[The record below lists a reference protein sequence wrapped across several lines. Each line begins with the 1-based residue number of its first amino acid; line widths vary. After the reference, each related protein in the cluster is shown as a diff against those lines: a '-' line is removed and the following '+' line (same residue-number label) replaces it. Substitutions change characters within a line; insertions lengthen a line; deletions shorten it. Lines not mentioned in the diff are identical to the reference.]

1 MKSSTLLLVA
11 ATLLLG
17 LYPLS
22 WAQEAKKNDAA
33 AYAFS
38 TRVYRLPSPEL
49 EIGFV
54 SKERGK
60 LKAPTLP
67 PVNASNGEI
76 EIFLKR
82 SHDVIKDYLIQQG
95 VTLPVGSLAC
105 YDPASSTLALRA
117 MAVVHDLVQ
126 PVVDAHLDRTPKHL
140 AWTLE
145 MIEAPEAAARAAIQ
159 EAAPIADHAAVLEGL
174 RGKGKSIFTMR
185 GETKSGQQI
194 SARQGNQTTDSL
206 EYAADDKPRVEF
218 ALETQKV
225 GTEFEMD
232 PTVGADGRTI
242 DVSFALNF
250 HHNTGFARWEP
261 LTDGSAEKV
270 EVKWTD
276 RPLARVATSFSMMDS
291 DTRLVGVWALDGET
305 DPERLGLV
313 RAAFFQANLVAL
325 LPLEDSRVEQLLK
338 TRGEAV
344 SPTPKAVRPVADPNL
359 PPGMTVRRFQIP
371 PDFLSLGGAPAD
383 SAADP
388 FASGAAVGEP
398 QFTRRMNVEEILR
411 SQGIPFPPGSSAN
424 FLSATSEL
432 VVRNTP
438 ENIDLVGKYVE
449 SIVDMIPK
457 LVVLSLHIAQADA
470 GLIRKLERETRRLPD
485 HVSAWRSIEE
495 AVAQG
500 SAKVLR
506 SALITTKSGQQSA
519 YESIIQFVTN
529 TGVSYSNSNS
539 SADTAESKKEA
550 GAPSAVAKASVV
562 SQSGNSWLTTSGEI
576 QKVGFDFEIDSTVG
590 VDSKTIDL
598 NLASTYDFAPPTQ
611 RVSTEPV
618 PEGTRRIAAP
628 TVEFHESEVKLSTT
642 LLSGSTR
649 MISVWKPSGT
659 PELDGDVLQALF
671 IRADIV
677 PIERPAP

>member
-1 MKSSTLLLVA
+1 MIITPLHATAAMCLLLSFSF
-11 ATLLLG
+11 G
-17 LYPLS
+17 H
-22 WAQEAKKNDAA
+22 AQEAKKNDAA

-60 LKAPTLP
+60 LKAPALP
-67 PVNASNGEI
+67 PANASNGEI

-95 VTLPVGSLAC
+95 VTLPPGSLAC

-117 MAVVHDLVQ
+117 MAVVHDLVK

-145 MIEAPEAAARAAIQ
+145 MIETPAAAARAAIQ
-159 EAAPIADHAAVLEGL
+159 EAAPIADHAAVLESL

-194 SARQGNQTTDSL
+194 SARQGSQFTDSP
-206 EYAADDKPRVEF
+206 EYAADDKPRVEYTQ
-218 ALETQKV
+218 ETQKE
-225 GTEFEMD
+225 GTLFEFD
-232 PTVGADGRTI
+232 PVVGADGRTI
-242 DVSFALNF
+242 DVSFSLN
-250 HHNTGFARWEP
+250 HQHKPGSTRWEP
-261 LTDGSAEKV
+261 LTGGSAEKV

-276 RPLARVATSFSMMDS
+276 RPLARVATSLTVLDG
-291 DTRLVGVWALDGET
+291 DTRMVGVWTLDGET
-305 DPERLGLV
+305 DPARLGLV

-344 SPTPKAVRPVADPNL
+344 SPTPKGVRPVADPNL
-359 PPGMTVRRFQIP
+359 PPGMTVRRFRIP

>member
-1 MKSSTLLLVA
+1 
-11 ATLLLG
+11 
-17 LYPLS
+17 
-22 WAQEAKKNDAA
+22 
-33 AYAFS
+33 
-38 TRVYRLPSPEL
+38 
-49 EIGFV
+49 
-54 SKERGK
+54 
-60 LKAPTLP
+60 
-67 PVNASNGEI
+67 
-76 EIFLKR
+76 
-82 SHDVIKDYLIQQG
+82 VIKEFLNQQG
-95 VTLPVGSLAC
+95 VTLPAGSLAC

-126 PVVDAHLDRTPKHL
+126 PVVDAHLNRIPKHL

-159 EAAPIADHAAVLEGL
+159 EAAPIADHAAVLESL

-194 SARQGNQTTDSL
+194 SARQGSQFTDSP
-206 EYAADDKPRVEF
+206 EYAADDKPRVEYTQ
-218 ALETQKV
+218 ETQKE
-225 GTEFEMD
+225 GTLFELE
-232 PTVGADGRTI
+232 PVVSSDGRTI
-242 DVSFALNF
+242 DVHFSLN
-250 HHNTGFARWEP
+250 HQHKPGIARWES
-261 LTDGSAEKV
+261 LTDGTAEKV

-276 RPLARVATSFSMMDS
+276 RPLAEVTTSLSLIDG
-291 DTRLVGVWALDGET
+291 DTRLVGVWALDGEMN
-305 DPERLGLV
+305 PARLGLV

-338 TRGEAV
+338 MRGEAV
-344 SPTPKAVRPVADPNL
+344 SPTPKAVFPVADPNL
-359 PPGMTVRRFQIP
+359 PPGMAVRRFRIP
-371 PDFLSLGGAPAD
+371 PDFLSLGSTPAD

-388 FASGAAVGEP
+388 FASGAAAGEP
-398 QFTRRMNVEEILR
+398 QFIRSMGVEEILR

-424 FLSATSEL
+424 LLSATSEL

-438 ENIDLVGKYVE
+438 ENIDLVEEFVQTAIGE
-449 SIVDMIPK
+449 TPK

-506 SALITTKSGQQSA
+506 SALITTKSGQQSG

-576 QKVGFDFEIDSTVG
+576 QKVGFDFEIEPTVG
-590 VDSKTIDL
+590 ADSKTIDL

-611 RVSTEPV
+611 SVSTEPV

-628 TVEFHESEVKLSTT
+628 SVEFHESEVKLSTT

-677 PIERPAP
+677 PVEPTEK

>member
-1 MKSSTLLLVA
+1 MIITPLHATAAMCLLLSFSF
-11 ATLLLG
+11 G
-17 LYPLS
+17 H
-22 WAQEAKKNDAA
+22 AQEAKKNDAA

-60 LKAPTLP
+60 LKAPSLP
-67 PVNASNGEI
+67 PANASNGEI

-95 VTLPVGSLAC
+95 VTLPPGSLAC

-117 MAVVHDLVQ
+117 MAVVHDLVK

-159 EAAPIADHAAVLEGL
+159 EAAPIADHSAVLESL
-174 RGKGKSIFTMR
+174 RGKGKSVFTMR
-185 GETKSGQQI
+185 GETKPGQQI
-194 SARQGNQTTDSL
+194 SARQGSRFTDSP
-206 EYAADDKPRVEF
+206 EYAADDKPRVEYTQ
-218 ALETQKV
+218 EIQKV
-225 GTEFEMD
+225 GTVFDMA
-232 PTVGADGRTI
+232 PSVGVDGRTI
-242 DVSFALNF
+242 DVDLAVT
-250 HHNTGFARWEP
+250 HHHKPGLVRWEL

-276 RPLARVATSFSMMDS
+276 RPLARVATSLTVLDG
-291 DTRLVGVWALDGET
+291 DTRMVGVWTLDGET
-305 DPERLGLV
+305 DPARRGLV

-344 SPTPKAVRPVADPNL
+344 SPTPKGVRPVADPDL
-359 PPGMTVRRFQIP
+359 PSGMTVRRFRIP
-371 PDFLSLGGAPAD
+371 SHLLSLGGAPAE

-388 FASGAAVGEP
+388 FAGGAAAGEP
-398 QFTRRMNVEEILR
+398 QFSRRMNVEEILR

-424 FLSATSEL
+424 FLSVTSEL

-438 ENIDLVGKYVE
+438 ENIDLVGKFVE
-449 SIVDMIPK
+449 SIVTSIPK

-470 GLIRKLERETRRLPD
+470 DLIRKLERETRRLPD
-485 HVSAWRSIEE
+485 HVSAWKNIEE

-506 SALITTKSGQQSA
+506 SALITTKSGQQSG

-529 TGVSYSNSNS
+529 TGVSYSSSNS
-539 SADTAESKKEA
+539 SADSAESKKES

-562 SQSGNSWLTTSGEI
+562 SQNGAPWLSTSGEI
-576 QKVGFDFEIDSTVG
+576 QKVGFDFEIEPTVG
-590 VDSKTIDL
+590 ADSKTIDL

-611 RVSTEPV
+611 RVSTEPM

-628 TVEFHESEVKLSTT
+628 SIEFNESEVRLSTT

>member
-1 MKSSTLLLVA
+1 VSS
-11 ATLLLG
+11 
-17 LYPLS
+17 
-22 WAQEAKKNDAA
+22 
-33 AYAFS
+33 
-38 TRVYRLPSPEL
+38 
-49 EIGFV
+49 
-54 SKERGK
+54 
-60 LKAPTLP
+60 
-67 PVNASNGEI
+67 
-76 EIFLKR
+76 
-82 SHDVIKDYLIQQG
+82 
-95 VTLPVGSLAC
+95 
-105 YDPASSTLALRA
+105 
-117 MAVVHDLVQ
+117 
-126 PVVDAHLDRTPKHL
+126 
-140 AWTLE
+140 
-145 MIEAPEAAARAAIQ
+145 
-159 EAAPIADHAAVLEGL
+159 
-174 RGKGKSIFTMR
+174 
-185 GETKSGQQI
+185 
-194 SARQGNQTTDSL
+194 
-206 EYAADDKPRVEF
+206 
-218 ALETQKV
+218 
-225 GTEFEMD
+225 
-232 PTVGADGRTI
+232 DGRTI
-242 DVSFALNF
+242 DVHFSLN
-250 HHNTGFARWEP
+250 HQHKPGIARWES
-261 LTDGSAEKV
+261 LTDGTAEKV

-276 RPLARVATSFSMMDS
+276 RPLAEVTTSLSLIDG
-291 DTRLVGVWALDGET
+291 DTRLVGVWALDGEMN
-305 DPERLGLV
+305 PARLGLV

-338 TRGEAV
+338 MRGEAV
-344 SPTPKAVRPVADPNL
+344 SPTPKAVFPVADPNL
-359 PPGMTVRRFQIP
+359 PPGMAVRRFRIP
-371 PDFLSLGGAPAD
+371 PDFLSLGSTPAD

-388 FASGAAVGEP
+388 FASGAAAGEP
-398 QFTRRMNVEEILR
+398 QFIRSMGVEEILR

-424 FLSATSEL
+424 LLSATSEL

-438 ENIDLVGKYVE
+438 ENIDLVEEFVQTAIGE
-449 SIVDMIPK
+449 TPK

-506 SALITTKSGQQSA
+506 SALITTKSGQQSG

-576 QKVGFDFEIDSTVG
+576 QKVGFDFEIEPTVG
-590 VDSKTIDL
+590 ADSKTIDL

-611 RVSTEPV
+611 SVSTEPV

-628 TVEFHESEVKLSTT
+628 SVEFHESEVKLSTT

-677 PIERPAP
+677 PVEPTEK